1 MKREDLK
8 DPNKSSQLSPNV
20 NFSDNLEV
28 RNQMTFLSSDQD
40 PNGDIFNG
48 PKDNQEE
55 NADKDQILSVID
67 GLNSNNVAND
77 EAVWPQTINI

>member
-28 RNQMTFLSSDQD
+28 RN
-40 PNGDIFNG
+40 
-48 PKDNQEE
+48 
-55 NADKDQILSVID
+55 
-67 GLNSNNVAND
+67 
-77 EAVWPQTINI
+77 